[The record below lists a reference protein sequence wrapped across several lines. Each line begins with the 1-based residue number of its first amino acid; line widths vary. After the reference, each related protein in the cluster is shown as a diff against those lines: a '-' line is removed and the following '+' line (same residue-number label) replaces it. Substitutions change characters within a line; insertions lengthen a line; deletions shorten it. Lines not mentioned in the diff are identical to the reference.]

1 MRCATADPFRFV
13 SDWRPRSLAE
23 EVFDLARTVRLADAT
38 VRDVERLVE
47 LRHRLA
53 ATPGETTAERRAR
66 SRALY
71 AASRALARFIKTV
84 EAARLVVAGNAV
96 RPRRVPPGPRP
107 RLGRGRVP
115 YGKVL
120 RNGVLVEHEAEAATI
135 GRIVLWREARLDS
148 FARIAARLEAEN
160 IPSPG
165 GVGAWSAS
173 AVQRILLRERP
184 ELGRGDRLKIA
195 RWLAR
200 RRDREESG
208 RSRYGPQPG
217 RSGRKPPASAVTAP
231 RDEDPPG

>member
-1 MRCATADPFRFV
+1 MTTWKPKT
-13 SDWRPRSLAE
+13 LAE
-23 EVFDLARTVRLADAT
+23 EVSDLARTVRLADAPL
-38 VRDVERLVE
+38 RDVERLVE

-115 YGKVL
+115 YGSTLKA
-120 RNGVLVEHEAEAATI
+120 GQLVPHEAERKVI
-135 GRIVLWREARLDS
+135 ERVILWRSARLES
-148 FARIAARLEAEN
+148 FAKIAARLEAEG

-208 RSRYGPQPG
+208 RSGYGPQPG
-217 RSGRKPPASAVTAP
+217 RSGRKPAPSAVTPP